1 MKYTA
6 HMWPFFLYSS
16 TQYGRAAA
24 ASCVPRMHKSQ
35 FDREKGVW
43 GNSLFSELCLYSLGL
58 PFYVG
63 KGWGQ
68 KLLRHNYYCSM
79 RCGFLAF
86 LPWRWKYLSFSQV
99 STLVVGMGREKNHY
113 IHITYLGV
121 LAARELILWIHS
133 IWQSHSNGLSDSEIS
148 VYPWS
153 TKKMS

>member
-16 TQYGRAAA
+16 TQYGRTA

-63 KGWGQ
+63 KGGGQ
-68 KLLRHNYYCSM
+68 KLSRHNYYCYAM
-79 RCGFLAF
+79 RFL
-86 LPWRWKYLSFSQV
+86 
-99 STLVVGMGREKNHY
+99 
-113 IHITYLGV
+113 
-121 LAARELILWIHS
+121 
-133 IWQSHSNGLSDSEIS
+133 GLSSLKMKIPLLFPS
-148 VYPWS
+148 FNTSKKKSLLLLLVHTWVY
-153 TKKMS
+153 

>member
-16 TQYGRAAA
+16 TQYGRTA

-63 KGWGQ
+63 KGGGQ
-68 KLLRHNYYCSM
+68 KLSRHNYYCYAM
-79 RCGFLAF
+79 RFL
-86 LPWRWKYLSFSQV
+86 
-99 STLVVGMGREKNHY
+99 
-113 IHITYLGV
+113 
-121 LAARELILWIHS
+121 
-133 IWQSHSNGLSDSEIS
+133 GLSSLKMKIPLLFPS
-148 VYPWS
+148 FNTSKKKITATATVVVHTWVY
-153 TKKMS
+153 

>member
-43 GNSLFSELCLYSLGL
+43 GEFTVQWIVSLQPWPSFLCWKRLRPETFETQLLLLYAMRFLGLSSLKMKIPLLFSSFNTCSRY
-58 PFYVG
+58 G
-63 KGWGQ
+63 KG
-68 KLLRHNYYCSM
+68 KKSLL
-79 RCGFLAF
+79 
-86 LPWRWKYLSFSQV
+86 
-99 STLVVGMGREKNHY
+99 
-113 IHITYLGV
+113 HITYLGV